1 MSYTLEWDGI
11 VHNEKTKKGY
21 EIMRLSKNGNVRIVY
36 RQFMVQG
43 KYAVERKLKNEHG
56 VEWWD
61 GYGMYS
67 DDFLGRVE
75 EQCKYMLDE
84 CLEV

>member
-1 MSYTLEWDGI
+1 MSYTLEWDGFT
-11 VHNEKTKKGY
+11 HKEKTKKG
-21 EIMRLSKNGNVRIVY
+21 EDIMRMSKNGNVRIVY
-36 RQFMVQG
+36 RQSAVQG
-43 KYAVERKLKNEHG
+43 KYKVERKLKNEHG

>member
-1 MSYTLEWDGI
+1 MNYTLEWDGI
-11 VHNEKTKKGY
+11 THKEKTKKG
-21 EIMRLSKNGNVRIVY
+21 EDIMRMSKNGNVRIVY
-36 RQFMVQG
+36 RQFAVQG
-43 KYAVERKLKNEHG
+43 KYKAERKLKNEHG